1 MVTGDNQLTAESI
14 ARQIDLLGDG
24 DVVMEGPKFRELP
37 DEELQEILPKLRV
50 LARSIP
56 SDKHRLVTQLK
67 ARGEVVAVTGD
78 GTNDAP
84 AMNAADVGFAM
95 GTTGTEVAKEASD
108 IVLLDDNFASIVSG
122 IQWGRA
128 IFSNIQKFLQFQL
141 TVNVVAISTAFFAAL
156 FGYGVPLNPVQLLW
170 VNLIMDTLAAL
181 ALATEPP
188 TPALLKD
195 KPHGRH
201 APLITGSMWVNILAI
216 GAVML
221 LLLMGSLIAPMPAG
235 TSEIMRLSF
244 VFNAF
249 VWMQLFNEINARATG
264 FHRGVFSGLLK
275 NRLFVLV
282 MVSTAIGQ
290 LLIIEFGGAVFKTAP
305 LSPAL
310 WGASIGLGALIL
322 PIGAIVRGL
331 GRRLSPAAS

>member
-235 TSEIMRLSF
+235 TTELERLSF

-249 VWMQLFNEINARATG
+249 VWMQLFNEVNARATG
-264 FHRGVFSGLLK
+264 FHRGVFSGLFD

-282 MVSTAIGQ
+282 MASTAIGQ

-310 WGASIGLGALIL
+310 WAASVGLGALIL
-322 PIGAIVRGL
+322 PVGGL
-331 GRRLSPAAS
+331 LRAVGRRLSPAEA